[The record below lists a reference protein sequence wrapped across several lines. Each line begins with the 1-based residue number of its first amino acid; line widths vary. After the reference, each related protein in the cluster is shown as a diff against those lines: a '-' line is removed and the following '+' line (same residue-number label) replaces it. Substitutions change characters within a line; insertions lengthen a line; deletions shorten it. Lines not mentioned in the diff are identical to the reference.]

1 MILEKIFV
9 EFLFP
14 LFFLL
19 ASIGYLFD
27 TKEIINMSLIV
38 GVLLNI
44 AFIIKNK
51 CYRQIKFSYF
61 KNILIPMIIF
71 DFCILVISFFSVDI
85 NTSFNFADHYF
96 KWMAIP
102 FIGALLL
109 GYTIGNKIPK
119 LIFWSVL
126 IWSLLTT
133 VGIYWNSIVEGNL
146 RAISFFIKFP
156 NAAAGSLAFILPF
169 VLLNKQIN
177 NKYINML
184 LSLLIIYAIFLTG
197 SRGAFL
203 ATAFMLILLCTF
215 KYYDLKKLLVKKYVY
230 LAIAVLVV
238 FFNVINIDL
247 STRYTEIFKNS
258 DELIENRIGG
268 DRLLLWRSSIEMIK
282 DYPITGVGL
291 HNFNKVYIENGY
303 ISDYAKEPNLM
314 SPHNLVLHIFVETG
328 LIGICSFLFL
338 IYSQFKFLSSFI
350 KKDDFVLAYFLAIVV
365 MLVHGMVDY
374 LFLVK
379 DFYQLY
385 WFLWGCICIYI
396 YKVMSKT
403 KEGHSKNR

>member
-51 CYRQIKFSYF
+51 YYKQIKISYF

-71 DFCILVISFFSVDI
+71 DCCLFVASFFSVDI

-96 KWMAIP
+96 KWMVIP

-109 GYTIGNKIPK
+109 GYIIGDKIPN
-119 LIFWSVL
+119 LVFWSVV

-133 VGIYWNSIVEGNL
+133 LGIYWNSIVEDNL

-177 NKYINML
+177 NKYIKIL
-184 LSLLIIYAIFLTG
+184 LSLLIIYAIFITG

-203 ATAFMLILLCTF
+203 ATVFMLILLTIF
-215 KYYDLKKLLVKKYVY
+215 KYHDLKKLLVKKYVY
-230 LAIAVLVV
+230 LAIALLVV
-238 FFNVINIDL
+238 FFNVTNIDL
-247 STRYTEIFKNS
+247 STRYTELFRNY

-268 DRLLLWRSSIEMIK
+268 DRLLLWWSSIEMIK
-282 DYPITGVGL
+282 DYPITGVGI

-350 KKDDFVLAYFLAIVV
+350 KKDDFVLAYWLAVVV
-365 MLVHGMVDY
+365 MLVHGIVDY

-379 DFYQLY
+379 GFYQLY

-403 KEGHSKNR
+403 KEDHSKNR